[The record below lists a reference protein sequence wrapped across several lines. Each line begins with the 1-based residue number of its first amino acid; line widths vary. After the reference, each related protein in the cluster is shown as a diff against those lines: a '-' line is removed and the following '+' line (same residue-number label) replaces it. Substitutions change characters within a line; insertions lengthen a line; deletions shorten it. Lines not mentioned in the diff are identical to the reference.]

1 MQLAMIPISG
11 NHTERLTVNVQ
22 NKIVKTMKHMELEIE
37 RLAGS
42 KLALDQAK
50 QIIITQQLEGMKTV
64 IQLAGYTLIYQ

>member
-1 MQLAMIPISG
+1 
-11 NHTERLTVNVQ
+11 
-22 NKIVKTMKHMELEIE
+22 MELEVE